1 MVRRLAL
8 SLALVG
14 SAAGVA
20 GAAPVP
26 AFTFE
31 PETCTLNLAPSY
43 PGTPTGVVMAT
54 LPVEGILSCP
64 PGVPIPGD
72 PEDIGPFLLQ
82 SSASGAYGPVFGYI
96 GALPYFDPSSNTVF
110 VRDPSYMLSSS
121 TLFFGGIGGGF
132 GYIAALL
139 NQASGVKATPQGTYD
154 QLIGS
159 FGGLE
164 IPPFIENGGKYYRV
178 ALRQPVQ
185 IVPTTAGDPQ
195 CTVNLAKSYA
205 WKWNAPG
212 YWVIPDSAVKCNG
225 FAFNSA
231 AYSLWMEFNS
241 RQENQGVLYTASRDA
256 YDPATK
262 TYAKRFELRLSNTG
276 SAAGS
281 VRESKGG
288 GIQLPFGIPVLPS
301 PSAGTGA
308 QGAVPGPTPVWG
320 RFTFGTSSSPQI
332 SRDGFVWSNGLPQ
345 QQFMQATLSR
355 SSFAI
360 KRATSVT
367 LKARKAGPGKLR
379 LAITA
384 DRNASFQN
392 ASVGPTYRRQT
403 VLPNTPA
410 DRAVLKRGSKVIKRV
425 KLSPYGTAS
434 VVVNHPAGRN
444 AYSVT
449 MVETNDNF
457 VGSARVVR

>member
-8 SLALVG
+8 SLAFVG
-14 SAAGVA
+14 SAAGLA

-26 AFTFE
+26 IATFE

-54 LPVEGILSCP
+54 LPVDGVLSCP

-72 PEDIGPFLLQ
+72 PSDIGPFLLQ
-82 SSASGAYGPVFGYI
+82 SSASGAYGPVFGSV
-96 GALPYFDPSSNTVF
+96 GALPYFDPSSNAIF
-110 VRDPSYMLSSS
+110 QRDLSYLLSSS
-121 TLFFGGIGGGF
+121 ALFFGSGF
-132 GYIAALL
+132 GYITALL
-139 NQASGVKATPQGTYD
+139 NQASGVKETPQGTYD
-154 QLIGS
+154 RLIASSG
-159 FGGLE
+159 GGLE
-164 IPPFIENGGKYYRV
+164 IPPYIDDGGGKYYRV
-178 ALRQPVQ
+178 VLRQPVQ
-185 IVPTTAGDPQ
+185 IVPTTAGDAQ
-195 CTVNLAKSYA
+195 CTVNLAARYA

-212 YWVIPDSAVKCNG
+212 YWVVPDSAVKCNG

-262 TYAKRFELRLSNTG
+262 TYAKRFELRLSNNG
-276 SAAGS
+276 SAAGT
-281 VRESKGG
+281 VRDPKGG
-288 GIQLPFGIPVLPS
+288 GIQLPFGIPILPS
-301 PSAGTGA
+301 PGAGTGA
-308 QGAVPGPTPVWG
+308 QGAVPGPAPVWG
-320 RFTFGTSSSPQI
+320 RFMFGTSSIPQI
-332 SRDGFVWSNGLPQ
+332 SRGGFVWRNGLPQ
-345 QQFMQATLSR
+345 QQFMQVNLSR

-367 LKARKAGPGKLR
+367 LKATKAGPGKLR
-379 LAITA
+379 FAITA

-403 VLPNTPA
+403 VLPSTPA
-410 DRAVLKRGSKVIKRV
+410 DHAVLKRGSKVIKRV
-425 KLSPYGTAS
+425 KLSPYGKAS
-434 VVVNHPAGRN
+434 VVVKDPAGRN
-444 AYSVT
+444 AYSAT